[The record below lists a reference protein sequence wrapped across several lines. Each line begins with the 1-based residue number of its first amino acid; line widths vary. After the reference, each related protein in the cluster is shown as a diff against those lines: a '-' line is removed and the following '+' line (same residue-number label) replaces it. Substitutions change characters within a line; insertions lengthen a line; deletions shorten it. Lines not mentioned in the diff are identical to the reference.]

1 MSKQFSIRTH
11 IGFLT
16 HRISGKAF
24 PVSDR
29 IATCL
34 VKTIASY
41 ISLEGK
47 VAESLLFSHRLV
59 FNFRNKSHSAEG
71 GGFRPVEIC
80 LLRSADGDWQ
90 YQYVTDFAYI
100 GNHYP
105 ELEKALDFDF
115 HNCGAYS
122 CGIPMRNQQEAN
134 ELYQLWEHNF
144 LAYLEMDAYDDISI
158 TSA

>member
-1 MSKQFSIRTH
+1 MSKQSSIRTQ

-16 HRISGKAF
+16 HRISSKAF
-24 PVSDR
+24 PVSDQL
-29 IATCL
+29 ATCL
-34 VKTIASY
+34 VEILATHIT
-41 ISLEGK
+41 LMGDDTD
-47 VAESLLFSHRLV
+47 SLLSTRRVVFS
-59 FNFRNKSHSAEG
+59 FRDKSYSADG

-80 LLRSADGDWQ
+80 LLRSAHGDWQ

-100 GNHYP
+100 GHYYP

-115 HNCGAYS
+115 HSCEAYS

-134 ELYQLWEHNF
+134 ELYQLWEQNF
-144 LAYLEMDAYDDISI
+144 LAYLEMDVYDDISI